1 MKRKRWDKLPVEP
14 LDESSFDRIA
24 RRLEPTETV
33 VPAQSPVR
41 SRRWPVFAVAAAA
54 ACGAAAAWFVL
65 KPQELPLSH
74 VVTEAA
80 PSRVV
85 AGAVVLDVGP
95 FSSLTYEG
103 DLHVVLEK
111 GHVLC
116 DVMPRGTR
124 PPVVVDAGDVSVRV
138 IGTRFAVY
146 REGASAR
153 VEVEHGVVQVV
164 RGGQTARVAAGEKW
178 PVAVQEVE
186 APEPQTPEPAAPE
199 PKQPAHVTPPPVH
212 RHTTPPPPKHAA
224 TPTTPSARER
234 YEAAARMESSDPAAA
249 RTMYAE
255 LAKGDDAWAQNALY
269 AEARLAHEQGRK
281 DEAARLCRQY
291 LARFPSGANAQDA
304 REMLDRLK

>member
-41 SRRWPVFAVAAAA
+41 SRRWPLVAVAAAA
-54 ACGAAAAWFVL
+54 ACGAAVAWFVL
-65 KPQELPLSH
+65 RPQPVTLAH
-74 VVTEAA
+74 VVTEAS

-85 AGAVVLDVGP
+85 AGGVVLDVGP
-95 FSSLTYEG
+95 FSSLSYEG

-111 GHVLC
+111 GRVLC

-153 VEVEHGVVQVV
+153 VEVEHGIVQVV
-164 RGGQTARVAAGEKW
+164 RGGQTARVGAGEKW
-178 PVAVQEVE
+178 PVVVQEVE
-186 APEPQTPEPAAPE
+186 APVPQQPEPEAPE
-199 PKQPAHVTPPPVH
+199 PKATHVTPPAH
-212 RHTTPPPPKHAA
+212 HHATPPAKHTAMPA
-224 TPTTPSARER
+224 PTPSARER
-234 YEAAARMESSDPAAA
+234 YEAAAALESSHPDAA
-249 RTMYAE
+249 RAAYAE
-255 LAKGDDAWAQNALY
+255 LARGDDAWAQNALY
-269 AEARLAHEQGRK
+269 AEARLAHEQGKK

-304 REMLDRLK
+304 REMLNRLK